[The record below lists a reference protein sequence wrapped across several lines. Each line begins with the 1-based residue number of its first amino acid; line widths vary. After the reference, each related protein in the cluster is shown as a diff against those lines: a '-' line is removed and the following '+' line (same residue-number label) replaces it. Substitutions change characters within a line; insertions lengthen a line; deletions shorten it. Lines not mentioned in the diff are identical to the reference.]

1 MEGEIYVLYV
11 IGCVGAGLTIAD
23 GVGCSG
29 DVDGGG
35 GESLLIE
42 VEI

>member
-1 MEGEIYVLYV
+1 MEGDIYVLYI

-23 GVGCSG
+23 GVGCGG

-35 GESLLIE
+35 NESIE